1 MDKEGHTFFP
11 NTCERN
17 QRSGVRLDANECR
30 ALAGA
35 LRGVRGRF
43 YLFGS
48 RTDATKRGGDIDLL
62 VVAKTDSAYRLS
74 REITVSFQIEVD
86 EKIDVTVVS
95 PEEFDKN
102 EKPFLRLIRNGLVE
116 FLV

>member
-1 MDKEGHTFFP
+1 MKARVSSAACRRCPH
-11 NTCERN
+11 
-17 QRSGVRLDANECR
+17 SAIRLDADERC

-48 RTDATKRGGDIDLL
+48 RTDAAKKGGDIDLL
-62 VVAKTDSAYRLS
+62 VVAETDSAYRLS
-74 REITVSFQIEVD
+74 REITVSFQMMVD

-95 PEEFDKN
+95 PDEFEKN
-102 EKPFLRLIRNGLVE
+102 EEPFLRLIRGGLVE
-116 FLV
+116 LVP